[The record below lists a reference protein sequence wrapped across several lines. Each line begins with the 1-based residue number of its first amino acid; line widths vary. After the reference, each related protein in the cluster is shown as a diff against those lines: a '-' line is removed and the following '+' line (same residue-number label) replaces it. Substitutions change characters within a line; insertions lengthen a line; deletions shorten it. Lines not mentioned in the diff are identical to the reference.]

1 MHSHMNLQRQSF
13 FAEQLLSGE
22 GWQSSKFI
30 NVDDQG
36 IIVSITDVAETQC
49 EASFKGAVIPGM
61 INLHSHAFQRN
72 LVGRTGL
79 KGAADDSFWSW
90 REAMYQQLGQMDPGI
105 IEAITAYC
113 YMELLQGGYTS
124 VAEFHYLHHQAG
136 GAPYADPAETS
147 RRILAAAETA
157 GIGLTILPVLY
168 SWAGFGQ
175 QPLAQRQTPFGH
187 GIDSYLDLLDSL
199 DKHCKEAALSDWGVA
214 PHSLRAVD
222 QVQLHELLDTLAR
235 KKFSGPLHIHIA
247 EQQQEVADCINFY
260 GARPVQWLLDN
271 LPVNEN
277 WCLVHATHV
286 NEEELEMMQR
296 AGVVAGL
303 CPTTEADLGDGIFP
317 ASRWQELGGA
327 WGIGSDSNL
336 CVNAP
341 EELRL
346 LEFGQRLRDQQR
358 NLMAEPGETVGAE
371 LYASALSGGLQAL
384 AKPPARG
391 FTPGQRADFLVLN
404 QNHPLLMGKEKDQ
417 LLDTWVFAGSAEMLS
432 QVWVAGQCRVKNG
445 RHIEK
450 DKIESEWRRRVV
462 KY

>member
-1 MHSHMNLQRQSF
+1 MTSQKTSF
-13 FAEQLLSGE
+13 FADQLLCEE
-22 GWQSSKFI
+22 GWQSSKCIF
-30 NVDDQG
+30 VDDHG
-36 IIVSITDVAETQC
+36 MIVNIIDAVQVDCDINL
-49 EASFKGAVIPGM
+49 KGPVIPGM
-61 INLHSHAFQRN
+61 VNLHSHAFQRS

-79 KGAADDSFWSW
+79 KGATDDSFWSW

-136 GAPYADPAETS
+136 GVPYADPAETS

-157 GIGLTILPVLY
+157 GIGLTLLPVLY

-187 GIDSYLDLLDSL
+187 DIDSYMDLLDNL
-199 DKHCKEAALSDWGVA
+199 GKYCKNSALSDWGVA
-214 PHSLRAVD
+214 PHSLRAVS
-222 QVQLHELLDTLAR
+222 QAQLYELFDALSR
-235 KKFSGPLHIHIA
+235 QNFSGPLHIHIA
-247 EQQQEVADCINFY
+247 EQQQEVVDCINFY

-286 NEEELEMMQR
+286 NEEELEMMRR

-317 ASRWQELGGA
+317 ASRWHELGGA

-371 LYASALSGGLQAL
+371 LYANALSGGLQAL
-384 AKPPARG
+384 AKPQARG
-391 FTPGQRADFLVLN
+391 FAPGQRADFLVLN

-417 LLDTWVFAGSAEMLS
+417 LLDAWVFAGGAELLS
-432 QVWVAGQCRVKNG
+432 QVWVAGQCRVEKG
-445 RHIEK
+445 RHIHKE
-450 DKIESEWRRRVV
+450 KIESEWRRRVI
-462 KY
+462 K